1 MELVRWRVHRALV
14 SSLQP
19 TRRMTVVH
27 MELRKWAGTRRE
39 NSPVVFT
46 SILKSRCSVSSFG
59 ICWES
64 KHDEIS
70 GSGKLRYFSL
80 EIINEYWFLW
90 NQEMVLWI
98 PFWGVCSI
106 IEYDESNQL
115 GFEGHGGSLRFDQ
128 YLYNN
133 YLFYNYERDGIPNF
147 TKGLPKTC
155 QSFTRYA
162 RRHWRRKFCL
172 QTEQVPIKMANCVCF
187 CDSSPNEWVRKQRH
201 KVKHETGVCRYN
213 WALYGRLRR
222 ETSGRKNRR
231 AIWRQAGVLQRV
243 ICVHCP

>member
-1 MELVRWRVHRALV
+1 MELVRRRVHRALV

-70 GSGKLRYFSL
+70 GSGKLRYYHKWILVSL
-80 EIINEYWFLW
+80 KSRD
-90 NQEMVLWI
+90 
-98 PFWGVCSI
+98 GVMNTI
-106 IEYDESNQL
+106 LRDMLYTVHEYDKSNQL
-115 GFEGHGGSLRFDQ
+115 GFEGRGGSGGSRMRFEVRSLTNICITTILKLWTWQ
-128 YLYNN
+128 H
-133 YLFYNYERDGIPNF
+133 IANF

-155 QSFTRYA
+155 QSFARNA

-213 WALYGRLRR
+213 WAL
-222 ETSGRKNRR
+222 
-231 AIWRQAGVLQRV
+231 
-243 ICVHCP
+243 

>member
-90 NQEMVLWI
+90 NQMVLWI
-98 PFWGVCSI
+98 PFWGISSI

-115 GFEGHGGSLRFDQ
+115 GFEVMEEVWGSRMRFEVRS
-128 YLYNN
+128 L
-133 YLFYNYERDGIPNF
+133 
-147 TKGLPKTC
+147 TKICIKTFL
-155 QSFTRYA
+155 QLWTRQHSKY
-162 RRHWRRKFCL
+162 H
-172 QTEQVPIKMANCVCF
+172 
-187 CDSSPNEWVRKQRH
+187 
-201 KVKHETGVCRYN
+201 
-213 WALYGRLRR
+213 
-222 ETSGRKNRR
+222 
-231 AIWRQAGVLQRV
+231 
-243 ICVHCP
+243 